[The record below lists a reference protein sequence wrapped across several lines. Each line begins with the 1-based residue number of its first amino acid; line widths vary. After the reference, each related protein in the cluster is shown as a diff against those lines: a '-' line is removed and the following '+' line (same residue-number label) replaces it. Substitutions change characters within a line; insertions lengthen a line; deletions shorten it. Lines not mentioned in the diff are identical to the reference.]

1 MPQSLRTRLR
11 FTYSAATLAALV
23 IGVNAC
29 SGDAPTA
36 SAPPSLTAPV
46 ANKVDDLLRFDADG
60 DGHLSKAEKEAKKAA
75 KEAEK
80 RDFDA
85 LVKDWKAYKK
95 AVKEGNL
102 RKDLLRCEP
111 EKREVQMKMIGPRGG
126 KISVGRHELIIPAGA
141 LEQTIPITAT
151 VISGPV
157 AEVEF
162 QPHGLQFAVPVQ
174 LNMNYEHCLVPQG
187 WEQSI
192 VYLDNGFRILESRPS
207 FDDDELREV
216 SAWLDHFSG
225 YAVATRTPTRE

>member
-11 FTYSAATLAALV
+11 LTYSAAALAALV

-29 SGDAPTA
+29 SGDAPTS
-36 SAPPSLTAPV
+36 SAPPSLSGPV
-46 ANKVDDLLRFDADG
+46 ANKADDLLRFDSDG
-60 DGHLSKAEKEAKKAA
+60 DGHLSKSEKEARKEA

-80 RDFDA
+80 RAFDA

-102 RKDLLRCEP
+102 RKELLRCEP
-111 EKREVQMKMIGPRGG
+111 EKREVAMKVVGPRGG

-141 LEQTIPITAT
+141 LDQTVTISAT
-151 VISGPV
+151 VISGTV
-157 AEVEF
+157 AQVEF

-174 LNMNYEHCLVPQG
+174 LNMNYEHCIVAEG

-192 VYLDNGFRILESRPS
+192 VYLDNGFHILESRPS

-225 YAVATRTPTRE
+225 YAVATRTAQ